1 MSEHSLYRH
10 VGLGRLEMLQRGPSP
25 FEGTHFHPPT
35 NVYETE
41 SSIVVVV
48 EIAGLHEGDYEISLS
63 NGDRLLT
70 IMGRRQPVDS
80 ETSKVTYHRLEIQYG
95 SFVTQ
100 ADLPWPIE
108 ATSEATAAY
117 GDGFL
122 VVTLPKART
131 RQVPMRVVV
140 P

>member
-1 MSEHSLYRH
+1 MSDQSLYRH

-41 SSIVVVV
+41 NSIVVVV
-48 EIAGLHEGDYEISLS
+48 EVAGLHESDYEISLS

-70 IMGRRQPVDS
+70 IMGRRQPVDA
-80 ETSKVTYHRLEIQYG
+80 ETNKVTFHRLEIQYG
-95 SFVTQ
+95 GFVTQ
-100 ADLPWPIE
+100 VHLPWPL
-108 ATSEATAAY
+108 EATAEATATY
-117 GDGFL
+117 DDGFL
-122 VVTLPKART
+122 VITLPKAPI
-131 RQVPMRVVV
+131 RQVPMRVVL

>member
-1 MSEHSLYRH
+1 MSDHSLYRH
-10 VGLGRLEMLQRGPSP
+10 VGLGRLEMLQRGSSP

-41 SSIVVVV
+41 TAIVVVV
-48 EIAGLHEGDYEISLS
+48 EVAGLHEGDYEISLS

-70 IMGRRQPVDS
+70 ILGTRQPVDS
-80 ETSKVTYHRLEIQYG
+80 EANKVAYHRLEIQYG

-100 ADLPWPIE
+100 VHLPWPLE

-117 GDGFL
+117 TDGFL
-122 VVTLPKART
+122 MVTLPKART